1 MLAVQPTQPKVQPT
15 QPNNDT
21 NQEVESIADELSKLA
36 KLKEQGAITEDEFLR
51 MKSSLM
57 KKF

>member
-1 MLAVQPTQPKVQPT
+1 VLAVQPT